1 MTGREIMLYILE
13 HDLYDVNVFEDLR
26 YLGLYTIE
34 QAAVKLETGVESI
47 KSLCMLNLIE
57 TKVISG
63 TTYICIKEW
72 QKLYS
77 AV

>member
-26 YLGLYTIE
+26 CLGLYTIE

-63 TTYICIKEW
+63 TTYICIKEEN
-72 QKLYS
+72 
-77 AV
+77 